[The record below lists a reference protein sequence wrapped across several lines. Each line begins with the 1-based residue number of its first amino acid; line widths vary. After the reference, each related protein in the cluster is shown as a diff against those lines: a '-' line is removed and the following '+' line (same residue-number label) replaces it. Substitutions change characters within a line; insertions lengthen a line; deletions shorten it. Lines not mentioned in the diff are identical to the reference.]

1 MISHPLFC
9 DRARLLF
16 AATGRRRIWGLSL
29 RCTISID
36 DDHHVVLENHVN
48 TKRCVDA
55 ASPHVAMRR
64 EADVAYRSTRRCPAF
79 EQFGNA
85 VASRAAAFDGCLDPC
100 AAAR

>member
-1 MISHPLFC
+1 MIHHPLFY

-16 AATGRRRIWGLSL
+16 AATGRRRIWSLSL

-36 DDHHVVLENHVN
+36 DDHHVILENHVN
-48 TKRCVDA
+48 TKRCADA

-64 EADVAYRSTRRCPAF
+64 EADVACYNVRCCPAF

-85 VASRAAAFDGCLDPC
+85 VASREAASDGCLDPC